1 MMSDMP
7 DNEEVHYGKLVDGLT
22 TEDFDPGEDV
32 IAVFSLF
39 KIQDAEGDEGWTVRS
54 GGEPLSQEELLGVLT
69 GLAAS
74 IKRDLAEEWEW

>member
-1 MMSDMP
+1 MMSGMS
-7 DNEEVHYGKLVDGLT
+7 DNEEVHYTKLVEGLT
-22 TEDFDPGEDV
+22 TEDLDPGEDV
-32 IAVFSLF
+32 IAIFSLL
-39 KIQDAEGDEGWTVRS
+39 KIQDDEGDEGWTVRS